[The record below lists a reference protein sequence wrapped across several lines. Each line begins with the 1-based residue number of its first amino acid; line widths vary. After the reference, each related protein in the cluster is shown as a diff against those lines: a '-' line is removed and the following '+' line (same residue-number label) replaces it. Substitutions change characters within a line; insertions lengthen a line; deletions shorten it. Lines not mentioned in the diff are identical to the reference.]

1 MDKLDQLL
9 AAEAVRNLKAR
20 YFRFVDCKNWPGLAS
35 VFSEDVILDLRNEF
49 VPGVALAKEEA
60 AVGRDTVVQLI
71 SKVVGRFRTV
81 HHGHLPEI
89 RVSSA
94 TTASGIWAM
103 DDTIRDQED
112 RLVLRGSGYY
122 HETYVRRG
130 DDWTISNMRLERLWV
145 VYGEAGRDPA
155 LRRRFGGSRGETP

>member
-9 AAEAVRNLKAR
+9 AAEAIRTLKAR
-20 YFRFVDCKNWPGLAS
+20 YFRFVDGKDWSGLAS
-35 VFSEDVILDLRNEF
+35 VFSENVILDLRSQV
-49 VPGVALAKEEA
+49 VPGVAPAKEQA
-60 AVGRDTVVQLI
+60 AVGRDMVVSLI
-71 SKVVGRFRTV
+71 AKVVGRFRTV

-94 TTASGIWAM
+94 TSADGIWAM
-103 DDTIRDQED
+103 DDTIRDLED

-122 HETYVRRG
+122 HETYIRRA
-130 DDWTISNMRLERLWV
+130 DVWTISNMRLERLWV

-155 LRRRFGGSRGETP
+155 VRRRFGGN